1 MFFWAQ
7 ICVVLLPSSFLCS
20 SSLEKCETLK
30 NAWIKTNM
38 TLLSPKHQGIIDIIL
53 IMDTKHSSVP
63 VIKKK
68 MNPIP
73 AEIRTKLLMKLWRVP
88 WRKPCIFFSMRK
100 VGEAE
105 ISTSKG
111 KGKRAGCRWV
121 VLVGAAFL
129 TALLPTTAESQGNS
143 EASGFE
149 PAFKISTLV
158 KANSVYVMITFPEFP
173 FFLSHLS

>member
-30 NAWIKTNM
+30 NSWIKRNM

-88 WRKPCIFFSMRK
+88 WRKPCSYFFPWEKWMKQKYPPEKGRASELDAGGWCWWELLFWLLCSPPQQRAK
-100 VGEAE
+100 ETQRPVGL
-105 ISTSKG
+105 S
-111 KGKRAGCRWV
+111 
-121 VLVGAAFL
+121 
-129 TALLPTTAESQGNS
+129 LPLKYQ
-143 EASGFE
+143 
-149 PAFKISTLV
+149 
-158 KANSVYVMITFPEFP
+158 
-173 FFLSHLS
+173 HLWRLIQ